1 MLKRVCRSK
10 TVIIVGGRD
19 EVSTGEELTLEGGG
33 ALRYFRF
40 DISELSSYKRLCAQG
55 HDVALG
61 VADLKELVYACNI
74 GVKYVL
80 ANKEDA
86 VIMQKIV
93 DSYLF
98 DTKLLA
104 IIYEEDEI
112 EWAAASEID
121 GVVFDTDERL

>member
-1 MLKRVCRSK
+1 M
-10 TVIIVGGRD
+10 IIIGGRD
-19 EVSTGEELTLEGGG
+19 EVSTGEKLSFDGSGDLK
-33 ALRYFRF
+33 YFKF
-40 DISELSSYKRLCAQG
+40 DANSLATY
-55 HDVALG
+55 
-61 VADLKELVYACNI
+61 KELVQKGCDVAIGVSDIKELIYACNI

-86 VIMQKIV
+86 AIMQKIV
-93 DSYLF
+93 DSYMF

-121 GVVFDTDERL
+121 GVVFDKEEEL